1 MQSRGER
8 AFTLIELLVVIAIIA
23 LLLGILLP
31 SLGGAREAAKKVQ
44 CQSQMKQ
51 IYTAWFGYAT
61 DNDEYH
67 HGSRQNFSSRM
78 VQLDSDRNYL
88 LPYYE
93 DWDASLPLGRG
104 SYWGALY
111 DSYLGVDIKREFF
124 EREVGIGN
132 RTLLPGWEVWAC
144 PAAREI
150 DQYTPA
156 GRDQPGQFEFA
167 TMCFNG
173 VFLDRAQPRSG
184 SAFFKPGNDYNAGRP
199 KRITTVQYPSNTIV
213 FQDGYE
219 QMLDGNGDTL
229 NDLRQHGD
237 RENAEYFRHG
247 GGCNTCWLDGS
258 IREIAQAEMDDTL
271 PWYRGQ
277 YEPEDTRGGGRPR

>member
-1 MQSRGER
+1 MPSRKTATSR

-23 LLLGILLP
+23 LLIGILLP

-78 VQLDSDRNYL
+78 IERGRPSRNVL

-93 DWDASLPLGRG
+93 DWDPTLPGG
-104 SYWGALY
+104 EGTYWGALY
-111 DSYLGVDIKREFF
+111 DDYLGVQTNERFF
-124 EREVGIGN
+124 DPEVGIGA
-132 RTLLPGWEVWAC
+132 RTQLSGWDVWAC
-144 PAAREI
+144 PSADLI
-150 DQYTPA
+150 DRYTRA
-156 GRDQPGQFEFA
+156 GRGSEGNFDFA
-167 TMCFNG
+167 TFCFNG
-173 VFLDRAQPRSG
+173 VFRDTLGASD
-184 SAFFKPGNDYNAGRP
+184 SAFFKTGGYNNPRP
-199 KRITTVQYPSNTIV
+199 KRITTVQYPSTTIV

-229 NDLRQHGD
+229 NDLFQHGD
-237 RENAEYFRHG
+237 KENAEYFRHG

-258 IREIAQAEMDDTL
+258 IREIVQAEIDDTL
-271 PWYRGQ
+271 PWYRGEF
-277 YEPEDTRGGGRPR
+277 EPERRGGRPR